1 MNSNQEPQLSKPTEF
16 PGQHQ
21 NQQPGI
27 QSRMVPEPLTV
38 DNDYKGSGK
47 MDGMVAVITGG
58 DSGIGRAAAAAFA
71 KEGADVV
78 IAFYNEQEDAV
89 ETARLVECAGKK
101 CILVN
106 CDLKQEAAAQQVVDQ
121 AIQNFGHIDV
131 LVNNVAVQFPQ
142 NNVESI
148 TAEQLKTTFETN
160 IFSAFYMTKAVMP
173 HLKPGASIINTASV
187 TAYQG
192 SPTLIDYSATKGAM
206 VSFTRSLALSV
217 ISKGIRVNAVAPG
230 PVWTPL
236 IVSSFPEDRVAQF
249 GQDVPMGRAAQ
260 PAELAPAYVYLASKD
275 SSYVTGQVL
284 HVNGGV
290 IVGS

>member
-27 QSRMVPEPLTV
+27 QSGMVPEPLTM

>member
-58 DSGIGRAAAAAFA
+58 DSGIGRAAAAVFA

-142 NNVESI
+142 NNIESI

-173 HLKPGASIINTASV
+173 HLKPRASIINTASV

-217 ISKGIRVNAVAPG
+217 VSKGIRVNAVAPG